1 MLVAMADSPTVFV
14 LGLTATGLAVA
25 RDVAPHGWRVVG
37 VDADRTRP
45 GCYSRHVQELPNLS
59 RLPLGLA
66 LVDALLDAAAKLP
79 VPPIVVPAADDAVQ
93 WCITHR
99 KTLQPR
105 VVLSQGLTPERAG
118 VLLDKSAFGQR
129 CAELGLDVPL
139 TVQPSS
145 MADVHAFVAQ
155 AGLPCIVKPR
165 AGHLWRQ
172 KLRGQKLLVP
182 NTLAELEKALT
193 DVIGDISAVV
203 LQELVPGPESN
214 LLVGAV
220 LSAETGGVR
229 TVVTGRKLRQFPR
242 NFGSGSLVRTE
253 NLPDVAQLSASI
265 IERLDYRGLCGTEF
279 KLDPR
284 SGRLRLIEINPR
296 PTLWYDLCRAA
307 GSSLIWSHVQELAGL
322 SADVP
327 ARQQDGVTWR
337 YLVRDALALA
347 GAGPSA
353 LLDSLRKDARV
364 DTDAVFAWDD
374 PLSGAA
380 SLGHAAVQAISHLK
394 PGHK

>member
-1 MLVAMADSPTVFV
+1 MIAAMADFPTTFI
-14 LGLTATGLAVA
+14 LGLTATGLSVA
-25 RDVAPHGWRVVG
+25 RDLAPRGWPVVG

-45 GCYSRHVQELPNLS
+45 GCYSRHVQQLPNLS

-66 LVDALLDAAAKLP
+66 LVDALVDAARQLP
-79 VPPIVVPAADDAVQ
+79 SPPVVVPAADDAVQ

-99 KTLQPR
+99 KTLLPHMR
-105 VVLSQGLTPERAG
+105 LSQGLVQERAG
-118 VLLDKSAFGQR
+118 VLLDKSLFGKR

-145 MADVHAFVAQ
+145 MADVRDFAGQ

-165 AGHLWRQ
+165 AGHLWRTR
-172 KLRGQKLLVP
+172 LRGQKLLVP
-182 NTLAELEKALT
+182 QTLAELESNLR
-193 DVIGDISAVV
+193 DVIGDVSAVV

-220 LSAETGGVR
+220 WAADAGGVKS
-229 TVVTGRKLRQFPR
+229 VVTGRKIRQFPR

-253 NLPDVAQLSASI
+253 RLADVEQLSADL
-265 IERLDYRGLCGTEF
+265 IERLNYRGLCGTEF

-307 GSSLIWSHVQELAGL
+307 GTSLVWAHVQELAGL
-322 SADVP
+322 APDVP
-327 ARQQDGVTWR
+327 ARQRDGVTWR

-347 GAGPSA
+347 GAGPAA
-353 LLDSLRKDARV
+353 LLESLRRDAHV

-374 PLSGAA
+374 PLTGAA
-380 SLGHAAVQAISHLK
+380 SLGHAAMQAVSHLK
-394 PGHK
+394 PGH

>member
-1 MLVAMADSPTVFV
+1 MSQATPTVFV

-45 GCYSRHVQELPNLS
+45 GCYSRHVQELPHLS
-59 RLPLGLA
+59 RLPLGLG
-66 LVDALLDAAAKLP
+66 LVDALLDAAAQMP

-99 KTLQPR
+99 KTLMPR
-105 VVLSQGLTPERAG
+105 VAVSAGLMAESAG
-118 VLLDKSAFGQR
+118 VMLDKSAFGLR
-129 CAELGLDVPL
+129 CAELGIDVPL
-139 TVQPSS
+139 TVQPST

-172 KLRGQKLLVP
+172 RLRGQKLLVP
-182 NTLAELEKALT
+182 KTLAELERALT
-193 DVIGDISAVV
+193 DTIGDISAVV

-220 LSAETGGVR
+220 LSAEEGGVR
-229 TVVTGRKLRQFPR
+229 AVVTGRKIRQFPR
-242 NFGSGSLVRTE
+242 DFGSGSLVRTE
-253 NLPDVAQLSASI
+253 QLPEVARLSADI
-265 IERLDYRGLCGTEF
+265 IERLDYRGVCGTEF

-284 SGRLRLIEINPR
+284 TGRLRLIEINPR

-307 GSSLIWSHVQELAGL
+307 GSHLIWAHVQALAGAL
-322 SADVP
+322 PPPP
-327 ARQQDGVTWR
+327 AAQRQEVTWR

-347 GAGPSA
+347 GAGPAA
-353 LLDSLRKDARV
+353 LAASLRSEPRA

-380 SLGHAAVQAISHLK
+380 SVGHAAFQAALHLK
-394 PGHK
+394 PGRTH

>member
-1 MLVAMADSPTVFV
+1 MLRAMAETPTVFV

-25 RDVAPHGWRVVG
+25 RDVAPHGWRVIG

-45 GCYSRHVQELPNLS
+45 GCYSRHVHELPNLS

-66 LVDALLDAAAKLP
+66 LVDALLDAADRLP
-79 VPPIVVPAADDAVQ
+79 QAPIVVPAADDAVQ
-93 WCITHR
+93 WCIKHR
-99 KTLQPR
+99 KTLEPR
-105 VVLSQGLTPERAG
+105 VRLSQGLVAQRAG
-118 VLLDKSAFGQR
+118 VLLDKSLFGQR

-139 TVQPSS
+139 TVQPASI
-145 MADVHAFVAQ
+145 ADVHDFVAQ

-172 KLRGQKLLVP
+172 RLRGQKLLVP
-182 NTLAELEKALT
+182 QTLAELETALR
-193 DVIGDISAVV
+193 DVIGDVSSVV

-214 LLVGAV
+214 LLVAAV
-220 LSAETGGVR
+220 LAAETGGVKS
-229 TVVTGRKLRQFPR
+229 VLTGRKIRQFPR
-242 NFGSGSLVRTE
+242 NFGSGSLVRSE
-253 NLPDVAQLSASI
+253 SLPDVAQQSADI

-307 GSSLIWSHVQELAGL
+307 GTHLVWAHVQELAGF
-322 SADVP
+322 SPDVP
-327 ARQQDGVTWR
+327 APQRDGVTWR
-337 YLVRDALALA
+337 YLVRDGLALA
-347 GAGPSA
+347 GAGPAA
-353 LLDSLRKDARV
+353 LLASLREVPA

-380 SLGHAAVQAISHLK
+380 SLGHAAFQAASHLK